1 MSRAS
6 RLRRRIADFSVLKYI
21 TQRTYLISVISLGWG
36 TGSGQ
41 VPAGCLLQCMF
52 ELWLS
57 LSGALRDDTPGR
69 KRPS

>member
-36 TGSGQ
+36 WGTGSGQ
-41 VPAGCLLQCMF
+41 VPAGCLYC
-52 ELWLS
+52 S
-57 LSGALRDDTPGR
+57 VCSR
-69 KRPS
+69 